1 MCEHISKNQP
11 RIKKRLISPTVTG
24 IIGVRLGFFILGIYV
39 TKVTV
44 KGVGTLPPIF
54 ESNLDV
60 FRKILE
66 DIKKYCETKGTV
78 FDYEFN

>member
-1 MCEHISKNQP
+1 M
-11 RIKKRLISPTVTG
+11 
-24 IIGVRLGFFILGIYV
+24 GIYV

-44 KGVGTLPPIF
+44 KGVGRLPPIF

-66 DIKKYCETKGTV
+66 DRKKYCETKGTV